1 MNTFCDLNDEELMVA
16 SQFLF
21 FVTFSLTILGIA
33 VHFANTARARE
44 ALHLLISYG
53 LTTVFSFITT
63 SMIIVATILIAC
75 RI

>member
-1 MNTFCDLNDEELMVA
+1 MYDFCDFSDEEIIAIGL
-16 SQFLF
+16 FLF
-21 FVTFSLTILGIA
+21 LVIFSLTILGIA